1 MKYGFSINAA
11 VLLFFYN
18 RQNDGKM
25 VKQELKVKLKR
36 QRECFAC
43 VRGDYL

>member
-1 MKYGFSINAA
+1 MAFLSIRRF
-11 VLLFFYN
+11 LLFFYN

-43 VRGDYL
+43 V